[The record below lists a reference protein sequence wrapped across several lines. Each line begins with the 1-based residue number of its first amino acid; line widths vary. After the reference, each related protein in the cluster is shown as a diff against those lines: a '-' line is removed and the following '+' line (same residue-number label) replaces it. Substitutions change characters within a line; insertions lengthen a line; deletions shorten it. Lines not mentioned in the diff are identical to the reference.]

1 MFRSKKLALICVL
14 MIVTGL
20 MLSAVGYL
28 LGGRVWGIG
37 LNQSGIWVNSPNITG
52 GEGCH
57 YVKETKE
64 LDAFTGIDADIDFG
78 DLIIELS
85 DHYGISYNVPE
96 DCRFDVTVEDG
107 VLKVVKKNREGL
119 GIQNNYVAMGSS
131 IMGNRRENAYV
142 KISIPAG
149 LEFDTVRLVNECGAV
164 TAAEFW
170 AKSLT
175 VEADFGNV
183 ELKQV
188 SGGAAQIFLESGKLT
203 LTGAAQDSLAIRNQ
217 FGAAVLSD
225 VSAQTAEI
233 TMESGDFLAE
243 ASDLGELVLVQG
255 FGEVRLADVS
265 LADTSITNES
275 GMIRFDDVTA
285 GELEVKSSFG
295 DVDGERVTARSGSME
310 VESGTCTLRAL
321 DIPVLAIESD
331 FGDVNLELIGA
342 AEEYT
347 YDLATEFGNVEVD
360 RRGMGSTYRS
370 LETHK
375 KSLTVSCES
384 GSIRISGGGKN

>member
-14 MIVTGL
+14 MIAAGL

-52 GEGCH
+52 GEGYH

-64 LDAFTGIDADIDFG
+64 LEAFTGIDADVDFG
-78 DLIIELS
+78 DLIIEPS

-96 DCRFDVTVEDG
+96 DCRFDVTVEEG
-107 VLKVVKKNREGL
+107 VLKVIKRNREVL
-119 GIQNNYVAMGSS
+119 GIQNNFVAMGSG
-131 IMGNRRENAYV
+131 IAENRRENAYV

-149 LEFDTVRLVNECGAV
+149 LEFDTVRLVNECGEV

-170 AKSLT
+170 AESLT
-175 VEADFGNV
+175 VEAYFGNV

-188 SGGAAQIFLESGKLT
+188 SGGLAQIFLESGKLT
-203 LTGAAQDSLAIRNQ
+203 LTGATQDSLTIRNQ
-217 FGAAVLSD
+217 FGTAALSD
-225 VSAQTAEI
+225 ISAQTSAI

-243 ASDLGELVLVQG
+243 TSDLGKLVLVQG
-255 FGEVRLADVS
+255 FGAVRLTDVS
-265 LADTSITNES
+265 LADTSITSES
-275 GMIRFDDVTA
+275 GKIRLDGVTA
-285 GELEVKSSFG
+285 GELEVKSMFG

-310 VESGTCTLRAL
+310 VESGTCTLRTL

-331 FGDVNLELIGA
+331 YGDVKLELTGA

-347 YDLATEFGNVEVD
+347 FDLATEFGDVEVD

-370 LETHK
+370 LETHE
-375 KSLTVSCES
+375 KSLTVFCES
-384 GSIRISGGGKN
+384 GSIRISGGGEK